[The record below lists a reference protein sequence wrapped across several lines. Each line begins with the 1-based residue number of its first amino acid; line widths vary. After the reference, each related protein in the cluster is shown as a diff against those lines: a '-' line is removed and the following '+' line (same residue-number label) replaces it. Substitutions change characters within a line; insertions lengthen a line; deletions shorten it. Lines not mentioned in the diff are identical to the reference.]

1 MLVSMKIDLK
11 YIAMNNNVELSVP
24 RCREGAINALKLC
37 VRYIT
42 GVTAVGDVGSDYTDY
57 EKRHHFNR
65 SN

>member
-1 MLVSMKIDLK
+1 
-11 YIAMNNNVELSVP
+11 VP
-24 RCREGAINALKLC
+24 RCREGAINALKLR